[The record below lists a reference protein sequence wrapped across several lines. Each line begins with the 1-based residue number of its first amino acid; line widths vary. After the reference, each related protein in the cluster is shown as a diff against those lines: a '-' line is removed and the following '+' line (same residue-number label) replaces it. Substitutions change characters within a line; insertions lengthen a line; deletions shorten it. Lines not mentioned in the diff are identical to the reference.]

1 MKNEITGG
9 VSPLKGRRRSSKKST
24 SKKGGKGLLITG
36 GGRRRGGSAEKYAG
50 TNSKFAGGFGRS
62 TATTNMA
69 ARTKNTKY
77 RIPDKKQFP
86 SSGGGDNTSNPPPQ
100 KPFGW
105 TPQGGFDFDF
115 SDMVNVKINN
125 ANQQSG
131 GGLEE
136 EVTEEEVTTTEDKAG
151 KSGNEF
157 ADNCYDKDG
166 GKREGHIFY
175 SNLKKMRI
183 LCKWGGKSDG
193 SFNYKTEGSSSS
205 STSTKTTTKKKKS
218 GGKGNKLTQTN
229 L

>member
-9 VSPLKGRRRSSKKST
+9 VSPLKKRKG
-24 SKKGGKGLLITG
+24 KGGSKGGRGLLITG
-36 GGRRRGGSAEKYAG
+36 GGRRRGGSADKRAG
-50 TNSKFAGGFGRS
+50 TIPKFAGGFGLS
-62 TATTNMA
+62 TAMTNMA

-105 TPQGGFDFDF
+105 TPDGGFNFDF
-115 SDMVNVKINN
+115 SDMINMKINN

-131 GGLEE
+131 GGLPEE
-136 EVTEEEVTTTEDKAG
+136 ETTTTTTTSTEEKPG

-193 SFNYKTEGSSSS
+193 SFNYKTEGSSS
-205 STSTKTTTKKKKS
+205 TTTDTKTTTKKSK
-218 GGKGNKLTQTN
+218 GGGGGSTKNVSIQS
-229 L
+229 